1 MWTVK
6 HANNVEQIT
15 IGIDIGTRSV
25 KAVAT
30 LDDGRVVARSL
41 VRHRLITSG
50 IGVFEHN
57 AQEAWVNGP
66 LMTLQDIVNQLNSS
80 PYADLS
86 IRGIC
91 VAAMAPS
98 MCAVNAEGAPISPG
112 ILYGDYRGRDYYTG
126 TSPISG
132 EACGF
137 LESLIDD
144 YPTAHAYWPAQAVV
158 NYALAGKAVIDSF
171 TAIAHGPLSDGN
183 YWNEDLLADIG
194 VGISKMAV
202 IEPSGY
208 AVGSISLGIDATRS
222 HSGNSTGEETIVL
235 ASGLVDS
242 LGEQMAAGMLDDGEV
257 LVVLGSTL
265 LTWQRLPV
273 WKATEGLWSVPDLFN
288 LDSGCLVGGASN
300 AGGIFIDW
308 VINDL
313 LGGNSMTA
321 YRSSTDPR
329 SVPVWAPYPR
339 GERTPLHDFSR
350 RATVSGLGLEHSS
363 GEFIRGAYEASGFVV
378 RRNIEMSGYGA
389 SRILATGGGVNSDEW
404 LQALADCTGLPV
416 DVVISPEGAALG
428 AAFMAR
434 IACGLEPAGA
444 LPDHWQRV
452 AYTVE
457 PNPDWLGPCSQR
469 YEIFMSMAS

>member
-1 MWTVK
+1 MK
-6 HANNVEQIT
+6 HTDNAEQIT

-25 KAVAT
+25 KAVAA
-30 LDDGRVVARSL
+30 LSNGEVVGRSL
-41 VRHRLITSG
+41 VRHRLVTTG
-50 IGVFEHN
+50 IGAFEHD
-57 AQEAWVNGP
+57 AREAWVNGP
-66 LMTLQDIVNQLNSS
+66 LMALQEIVDQLNSS
-80 PYADLS
+80 PYADLD
-86 IRGIC
+86 ILGIC

-98 MCAVNAEGAPISPG
+98 MCAVDAEGVPISPG

-126 TSPISG
+126 VSPVSG
-132 EACGF
+132 EARGF

-144 YPTAHAYWPAQAVV
+144 YPAAHAYWPAQAVA
-158 NYALAGKAVIDSF
+158 NYALTGRAVIDSF

-183 YWNEDLLADIG
+183 CWNEDLLADIG
-194 VGISKMAV
+194 VEISKMAV
-202 IEPSGY
+202 IKPSGH
-208 AVGSISLGIDATRS
+208 AVGRVSLGIGVTRS
-222 HSGNSTGEETIVL
+222 QSRNSTEKETIVL

-242 LGEQMAAGMLDDGEV
+242 LGEQMATGTLDDGEV

-273 WKATEGLWSVPDLFN
+273 WKETEGLWSVPDLFN
-288 LDSGCLVGGASN
+288 LDGGCLTGGASN

-313 LGGNSMTA
+313 LGGSSMTT

-350 RATVSGLGLEHSS
+350 RAAVSGLGLEHTS
-363 GEFIRGAYEASGFVV
+363 GELIRGAYEASGFVV

-389 SRILATGGGVNSDEW
+389 SRILATGGGINSDEW

-416 DVVISPEGAALG
+416 DVVVNSEGAALG

-469 YEIFMSMAS
+469 YEIFMSMAG